1 VSKVLHCIASLGVG
15 GVETCVLDMFAHFA
29 RTGSRHRHAL
39 CAFRGGKLE
48 STRLGTLRDAG
59 MECHVLSRPSRYSL
73 AFCRSLRRTIAQ
85 VQPDIIQAY
94 NPTAALWT
102 RLLRSRRSSTPIIV
116 HCGGVGGLTR
126 RARAVERWLVP
137 RTAAFIFNSRS
148 TQAIWE
154 GFLSI
159 NCERRVIYNGVT
171 LGDLDDTNPPSS
183 LPESPFVLLTV
194 CRIVPVKSL
203 ATQIDAVKILHDR
216 GHQNVRLVIVGDG
229 PIRAQLEDHAR
240 DAGIDNAIS
249 FEGFQPQP
257 RMFHQKAHVYLCT
270 SYNET
275 FGMTLAEAM
284 FDRMVVIA
292 AAVGGPSEII
302 QDGQNGFLLPC
313 SKQPPADLL
322 TNLPTGQALP
332 TSVYDATI
340 DSLRPP
346 MGVRPEQLADKI
358 IEVRG
363 RYTDLQPLR
372 EAARQRIVDQF
383 SVARYCDRLE
393 NLYDE
398 FDAQQS

>member
-1 VSKVLHCIASLGVG
+1 MSKVLHCIASLGVG

-29 RTGSRHRHAL
+29 RTGSRHRHVL
-39 CAFRGGKLE
+39 CAFRGGQLE
-48 STRLGTLRDAG
+48 STRIGTLRDAG
-59 MECHVLSRPSRYSL
+59 IECHVLNRPSRYSL

-85 VQPDIIQAY
+85 IQPDIIQAY

-126 RARAVERWLVP
+126 KARTIERWLAP
-137 RTAAFIFNSRS
+137 RTAAFVFNSKS
-148 TQAIWE
+148 TQAVWE
-154 GFLSI
+154 GFLRI
-159 NCERRVIYNGVT
+159 NCDRRVIYNGVT
-171 LGDLDDTNPPSS
+171 LGDLDHTNPPSP
-183 LPESPFVLLTV
+183 LPDSPFVLLTV
-194 CRIVPVKSL
+194 CRVVPVKSL
-203 ATQIDAVKILHDR
+203 ATQIDAMKILHDR
-216 GHQNVRLVIVGDG
+216 GHQDVRLVIVGDG
-229 PIRAQLEDHAR
+229 PIRAQLEDHSR
-240 DAGIDNAIS
+240 NAGIDHAVS

-257 RMFHQKAHVYLCT
+257 RTYHQKAHVYLCT

-284 FDRMVVIA
+284 FDRMVTIA

-302 QDGQNGFLLPC
+302 QEGQNGFLLPC
-313 SKQPPADLL
+313 TELPPPDLL
-322 TNLPTGQALP
+322 ANLPTGQALP

-346 MGVRPEQLADKI
+346 MGVHPEQLADKI
-358 IEVRG
+358 LDVRK
-363 RYTDLQPLR
+363 RYTDLQTLR

-393 NLYDE
+393 DLYDE
-398 FDAQQS
+398 FDAQRS